1 MRHDIKR
8 DQEVVDPAFARGL
21 RALADRT
28 GAVLILDDVDDVD
41 DIGDVRAENR
51 RQFRHPTRRLTG

>member
-21 RALADRT
+21 RPLADRT
-28 GAVLILDDVDDVD
+28 GAVLILDDVDDT
-41 DIGDVRAENR
+41 GDVRAENR